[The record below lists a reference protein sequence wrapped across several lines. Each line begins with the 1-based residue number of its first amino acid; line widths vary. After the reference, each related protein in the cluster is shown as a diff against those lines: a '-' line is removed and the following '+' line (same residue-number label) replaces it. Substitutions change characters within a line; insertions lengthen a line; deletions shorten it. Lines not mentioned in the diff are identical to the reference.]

1 MLPDTPHQT
10 RSALARS
17 GRRAS
22 ENKGTRGVS
31 SSSSASSPSPSSSSS
46 SSSSA
51 SSSSVSA
58 VTFQ

>member
-17 GRRAS
+17 GRRGS

-31 SSSSASSPSPSSSSS
+31 SPSSSPSSSLSSSSSS

-51 SSSSVSA
+51 